1 MSYSAEMMARTP
13 SCTFAFTV
21 ALLSCLALPGC
32 GEAQR
37 PDGGKGPLPVGSVA
51 PDVTGYDVHHHAVT
65 LSASQGHP
73 AVVYFYPSDGTPGCT
88 KEACAFRDAWTRFVD
103 AGVTVIGVSSN
114 SAESHQQFLEEKKL
128 PFALVSDPDHT
139 ISSRYGVGTNIVG
152 DQRMTFLVDRE
163 GKIAKVWPDVDPGV
177 HAQEVLAAVQ
187 AMP

>member
-1 MSYSAEMMARTP
+1 MARTP
-13 SCTFAFTV
+13 SRIFAVTLSVGV
-21 ALLSCLALPGC
+21 ALASAMALAGC

-37 PDGGKGPLPVGSVA
+37 PDGGKGPLPVGSPA
-51 PDVTGYDVHHHAVT
+51 PDVTGYDVHHHAVA
-65 LSASQGHP
+65 LSASLGHP
-73 AVVYFYPSDGTPGCT
+73 AVVYFYPADGTPGCT

-114 SAESHQQFLEEKKL
+114 SADSHQRFLEEKKL
-128 PFALVSDPDHT
+128 PFALVSDPDHQV
-139 ISSRYGVGTNIVG
+139 SNRYGVGTNIVG

-177 HAQEVLAAVQ
+177 HAEEVLAAVR